1 MHFDLVDAIYK
12 EKELKNSFVT
22 IKDIANENSGLVLV
36 NIEAKTSLDKDIL
49 GILEAYGIVV
59 PVVQKNGE
67 LKLKLLLSFPYAEDK
82 PMSYN
87 GVFIAEKSN
96 ISISGFDFET
106 NGAKVILENDLLYI
120 NDASFIY
127 QDMVDAK
134 ANLKLDLNSLKIEGT
149 SQINKILVKD
159 SKNSK
164 ILNITNAN
172 SDIFMDLAKM

>member
-1 MHFDLVDAIYK
+1 MKKSLQGDAVIENAKIRFENSLEEINTTKVNVNFKNSTLHFDLVDAIYK
-12 EKELKNSFVT
+12 EKKELKNSFVT

-59 PVVQKNGE
+59 PVLQKNGE
-67 LKLKLLLSFPYAEDK
+67 TQAKLLLSFPYAEDK

-106 NGAKVILENDLLYI
+106 K
-120 NDASFIY
+120 
-127 QDMVDAK
+127 MVQ
-134 ANLKLDLNSLKIEGT
+134 KL
-149 SQINKILVKD
+149 
-159 SKNSK
+159 
-164 ILNITNAN
+164 
-172 SDIFMDLAKM
+172 F